1 MSGPLKMLSKT
12 AVERRRIYL
21 DYSCWLEELE
31 KLSDFQISVSPFTE
45 AAPISVDTT
54 YPDAAFKRLM
64 MYVSGGVGNTSYTM
78 SVVIR
83 TDAGQVKRDDFG
95 LKVLP

>member
-21 DYSCWLEELE
+21 DYSCWLEEAE
-31 KLSDFQISVSPFTE
+31 KLSDFQIAVSPFTE
-45 AAPISVDTT
+45 TAPISVDTT
-54 YPDAAFKRLM
+54 YPDATLKKLM
-64 MYVSGGVGNTSYTM
+64 MFVSGGLANTNYTL

-83 TDAGQVKRDDFG
+83 TDAGQVKQDNFG
-95 LKVLP
+95 LRVFP